1 MITWYKKYKG
11 EKGDAGKKH
20 YTQRKKTQ
28 HQRAK
33 KYVER
38 PKKKSSTDN
47 PEVMKNKDRWREK
60 RGQRGKA
67 SREEEGDN
75 REAEERNRWWQRRG
89 R

>member
-1 MITWYKKYKG
+1 
-11 EKGDAGKKH
+11 
-20 YTQRKKTQ
+20 
-28 HQRAK
+28 
-33 KYVER
+33 
-38 PKKKSSTDN
+38 
-47 PEVMKNKDRWREK
+47 MKNKDRWREK